1 MSWIRWAWIRW
12 RVPEQLDQE
21 KFEREYRE
29 WICSMA
35 KDAALRMT
43 LQSAARRERTIELY
57 KQLQDPRAVFRKIS
71 DLQRIKRLAG
81 DEISNYIL
89 AETDA
94 VTFFPSIHS
103 TVPGVLDFAVAMN
116 RRFFCKDLW
125 FPIIALNSEYIEQS
139 SDGVLG
145 FTLEHE
151 FEMDR
156 IYQKI
161 STNLRALSG
170 EEKREVAS
178 SAQEISARKR
188 QITQSELIED
198 EKLMIQLSKSQPLI
212 PKPYAE
218 MALLLYLE
226 DNFSD
231 LRSLGLTSRSDEEK
245 SFGAE
250 LYEEFR
256 GWSNF
261 SKNTFSLFV
270 REILAYL
277 KEINRGYS

>member
-1 MSWIRWAWIRW
+1 
-12 RVPEQLDQE
+12 VPEQLDQE

-89 AETDA
+89 VETDA

-231 LRSLGLTSRSDEEK
+231 LRSLGLPSRSDEEK